1 MSVQPSLPSR
11 KVEVDFVAP
20 EIGIVVKGFLG
31 AFETKT
37 SLSVCGCI
45 SLGSEVF
52 SESHARLVLS
62 IGLTGKMKQSR
73 AFLSGYARQ
82 PEVELLH
89 PWAVAFA
96 EIFGQMVS
104 LSLNTL
110 SNTNLVAFEA

>member
-1 MSVQPSLPSR
+1 MSVQPSLPSW

-20 EIGIVVKGFLG
+20 EMGIEVKGFLG
-31 AFETKT
+31 AFETKS
-37 SLSVCGCI
+37 SLSVCCFI
-45 SLGSEVF
+45 SFGSEVF

-89 PWAVAFA
+89 PWAVVLPKFSGKWSPSESTHLA
-96 EIFGQMVS
+96 IQIC
-104 LSLNTL
+104 
-110 SNTNLVAFEA
+110 